1 MLTICGANSYEKKY
15 YLNPDFEALP
25 TKIKQELQIMCV
37 VFTEKVGGILTLSFD
52 EDGSL
57 FLSTD
62 AAEEDILYDEI
73 TAGLMV
79 RELRN
84 EKAELFEELELYYKV
99 FFSEGDLSS

>member
-1 MLTICGANSYEKKY
+1 MLTICGANSYEQKY

-25 TKIKQELQIMCV
+25 TRIKQELQIMCV
-37 VFTEKVGGILTLSFD
+37 VFTEKVGGIITLSYD

-57 FLSTD
+57 YIRTD
-62 AAEEDILYDEI
+62 AEEEDILYDEI

-99 FFSEGDLSS
+99 FFEKLS